1 MSYKRAIEQLRP
13 VRIPK
18 ENVQEKTQSYLT
30 EAFTVPITTL
40 KDAKKYKLEKLFNYL
55 KKKNYDE
62 IPLVVDPSNGQYKI
76 RGKEA
81 QRFKVDINTIIQKN
95 NIKVKPKYGQGSPT
109 KEKGAKTANPS
120 GADWENIICHQY
132 NKLLGN
138 ENFDPNAKDGAK
150 KFYPTYKK
158 AGEEIAKSFAK
169 KIGKT
174 GMIQFGAGKS
184 SKNLTSFW
192 LSKGGTDG
200 TPKTDMYTKTHNISL
215 KKAGGSQLASGAKG
229 ETLAMFAAALE
240 YLGSGK
246 SGVTEIKRIQKEI
259 EDNFTKLS
267 TDYTKGQL
275 DKMSKESKKN
285 LKSADKKLLS
295 QYITTE
301 NFHKELNEKLKKH
314 LDFSK
319 NPEFMQY
326 FIYEAMSGSKKF
338 SIQKAKASVCMEFD
352 ANSGA
357 ITKFVPV
364 TVDGKNK
371 FGDFPKISSELKS
384 IASKVKVYAAWKSS
398 SGNPYSSLRVSSVLH
413 KEEETLQSIIKEIVR
428 KDIIA
433 NAVLKEEIEQIDEF
447 AAIGRVFDK
456 LKEVGKNAINWIKNL
471 VTKILNAVKNALNK
485 IAQMGSKMFEGLFKF
500 IGIEIQTVRTSFPA
514 DLNGFIFGTK
524 D

>member
-1 MSYKRAIEQLRP
+1 
-13 VRIPK
+13 
-18 ENVQEKTQSYLT
+18 
-30 EAFTVPITTL
+30 
-40 KDAKKYKLEKLFNYL
+40 
-55 KKKNYDE
+55 
-62 IPLVVDPSNGQYKI
+62 
-76 RGKEA
+76 
-81 QRFKVDINTIIQKN
+81 
-95 NIKVKPKYGQGSPT
+95 
-109 KEKGAKTANPS
+109 
-120 GADWENIICHQY
+120 
-132 NKLLGN
+132 
-138 ENFDPNAKDGAK
+138 
-150 KFYPTYKK
+150 
-158 AGEEIAKSFAK
+158 
-169 KIGKT
+169 
-174 GMIQFGAGKS
+174 
-184 SKNLTSFW
+184 
-192 LSKGGTDG
+192 
-200 TPKTDMYTKTHNISL
+200 
-215 KKAGGSQLASGAKG
+215 
-229 ETLAMFAAALE
+229 
-240 YLGSGK
+240 
-246 SGVTEIKRIQKEI
+246 
-259 EDNFTKLS
+259 
-267 TDYTKGQL
+267 
-275 DKMSKESKKN
+275 
-285 LKSADKKLLS
+285 
-295 QYITTE
+295 
-301 NFHKELNEKLKKH
+301 
-314 LDFSK
+314 
-319 NPEFMQY
+319 MQY